1 MAEPFT
7 IYKLTILYM
16 LDKAGFPISN
26 TQISN
31 FFLEQE
37 YTDYFRVQEV
47 IGDLV
52 NTGLVNFET
61 THSNTQYTLTA
72 AGKETLGFFKEKINE
87 GIVSDVKKFFD
98 QNQMEFKQENFILAD
113 YYKTTDQKYAV
124 RCQLRTESTT
134 MLDLTL
140 TVNKKE
146 LAEAV
151 CNNWKDE
158 NQNIYDYLMDTLIK

>member
-113 YYKTTDQKYAV
+113 YYKTTNQKYAV